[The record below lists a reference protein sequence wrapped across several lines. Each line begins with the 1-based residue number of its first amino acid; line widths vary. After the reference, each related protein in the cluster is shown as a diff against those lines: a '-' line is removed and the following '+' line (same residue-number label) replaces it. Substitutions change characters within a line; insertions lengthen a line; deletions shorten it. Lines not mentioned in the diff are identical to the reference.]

1 MDQWF
6 YEKYI
11 LTTHMRHR
19 RKYKLQSNVSLM
31 IKPECRDVYQGSL
44 LSCSSLRSQSEQRI
58 PVFKKNMCFTAYGS
72 TRGGTESLWCN
83 PISIL
88 WWIHEIIKNRIVR
101 PLLFHLFS
109 HLIPSDSMQQ
119 SFPKIL
125 SSSRGSKF
133 NINYKF

>member
-31 IKPECRDVYQGSL
+31 IKPECRDVYQGWL
-44 LSCSSLRSQSEQRI
+44 LNCSS
-58 PVFKKNMCFTAYGS
+58 P
-72 TRGGTESLWCN
+72 
-83 PISIL
+83 
-88 WWIHEIIKNRIVR
+88 HIIKAKDSRFQKKHVFCSIWVRTREGNRCDAIQF
-101 PLLFHLFS
+101 PFS
-109 HLIPSDSMQQ
+109 DEFMKSLKTASSDLCDSLVLALDPFWFDATEF
-119 SFPKIL
+119 SKNS